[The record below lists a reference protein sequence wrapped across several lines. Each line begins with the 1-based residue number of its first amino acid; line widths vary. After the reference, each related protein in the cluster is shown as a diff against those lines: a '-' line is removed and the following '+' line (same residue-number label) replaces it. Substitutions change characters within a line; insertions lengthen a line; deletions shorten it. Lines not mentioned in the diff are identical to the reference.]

1 MQNWTMI
8 ITAVLSILAVIA
20 IVAFLYIIK
29 KTIINPIIQ
38 IQFAMIEA
46 GKGDLKVLTNT
57 SRNDKVASATMAYNK
72 MIMNQKEALNQ
83 KQLSFASTTQYSQE
97 LSIFSE
103 QVSAMKEL
111 LGASIQNITQNASE
125 QVEQIECSK
134 SKLNALNDGIQ
145 VSTALVTDSLF
156 SSKECTNE
164 AMIAKIQLDESMLGM
179 THIESITDVTVDQLH
194 LLAEQ
199 TKIVSKVSNTIIG
212 IASQINL
219 LALNASIEAARAGE
233 HGRGFSVVADEVR
246 KLAEQTSKESTEI
259 AESLKKINQTVNHAN
274 DVVADMKVV
283 VSKGSE
289 SISGTLQAIER
300 LFYGVESMIALN
312 ESVLFSNQGE
322 LKKVEELVVDIDHL
336 VSFSEQIASSAVNLS
351 ANSKLKV
358 VEI

>member
-8 ITAVLSILAVIA
+8 ITAVISVIA
-20 IVAFLYIIK
+20 IVIFWFITK
-29 KTIINPIIQ
+29 KAIINPILQ
-38 IQFAMIEA
+38 LQFAMVEA
-46 GKGDLKVLTNT
+46 SKGDLKVLTT
-57 SRNDKVASATMAYNK
+57 VSGIDKIACAITAYNK
-72 MIMNQKEALNQ
+72 MILNQ
-83 KQLSFASTTQYSQE
+83 KDAIKQTELSVANATQYSNE
-97 LSIFSE
+97 LSTSTE
-103 QVSAMKEL
+103 QMSVMKNLLSA
-111 LGASIQNITQNASE
+111 SVQNIAHNASE
-125 QVEQIECSK
+125 QIVQIESSK

-145 VSTALVTDSLF
+145 ISTALVTDSLF

-164 AMIAKIQLDESMLGM
+164 AMIAKLQLDESMLGM
-179 THIESITDVTVDQLH
+179 THIESITDVTVDQLE
-194 LLAEQ
+194 LLAQQ
-199 TKIVSKVSNTIIG
+199 TKVVSNVSNTIIG

-274 DVVADMKVV
+274 DVVGDMKVV

-289 SISGTLQAIER
+289 SISGTLEAIER

-322 LKKVEELVVDIDHL
+322 LKKVEELVVEIDNL
-336 VSFSEQIASSAVNLS
+336 VSFSEQISNSAVNMT
-351 ANSKLKV
+351 ANS
-358 VEI
+358 I